1 MDKMTFVFWIA
12 ALYNSFIVL
21 FSKGFSNNLGAVD
34 PLFSPEG
41 CIGILLWGAAYFA
54 LSKRYQS
61 TPSMSIVFCLE
72 KAFYGFHW
80 LIWML
85 NHHGDISN
93 LFAQDPLTGMFFAI
107 YGIGDL
113 IFMIFFGWAA
123 WKWRQNIAGALT

>member
-1 MDKMTFVFWIA
+1 MNKITFVFCIA
-12 ALYNSFIVL
+12 ALYNFCIVL

-54 LSKRYQS
+54 LSKRHQS
-61 TPSMSIVFCLE
+61 TPSMSLVFSLE

-85 NHHGDISN
+85 HHHGDISEM
-93 LFAQDPLTGMFFAI
+93 FSQDPLTGLFFAI

-113 IFMIFFGWAA
+113 LFMIFFAWVA
-123 WKWRQNIAGALT
+123 WKWRSNMLGELK